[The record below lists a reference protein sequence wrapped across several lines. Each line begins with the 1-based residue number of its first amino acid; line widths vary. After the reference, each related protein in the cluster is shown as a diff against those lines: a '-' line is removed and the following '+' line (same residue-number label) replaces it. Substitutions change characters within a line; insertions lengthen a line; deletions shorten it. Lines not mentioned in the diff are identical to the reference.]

1 MTKKFGFLI
10 FILALSSL
18 ISIGC
23 NQSSDQAY
31 QEKKADE
38 TATTEPSADAGDAAI
53 TASVKSKFMTDENV
67 AARNIDIETENGI
80 VTLRGKVATQTEAD
94 RAIELAKAAEGVR
107 LVHSYLKI
115 DTADA
120 DLEDPD
126 TKSDIED
133 ETAKLANK
141 AEDAIEDT
149 GDAIETGVKEAGEV
163 GSDAAITA
171 QIKWKLAKDKLVQ
184 AADIDVDTKDRR
196 VVLTGTVASKE
207 EAQRAVQIARSVED
221 VAAVDSNLKIHN

>member
-1 MTKKFGFLI
+1 MNKKFGFLI
-10 FILALSSL
+10 FVLALTSL
-18 ISIGC
+18 IAIGC

-38 TATTEPSADAGDAAI
+38 TAKAEPAVDAADAEI
-53 TASVKSKFMTDENV
+53 TASVKSKLMTDENV

-94 RAIELAKAAEGVR
+94 RAIELAKGADGVR

-120 DLEDPD
+120 DLED
-126 TKSDIED
+126 TKSDLKD
-133 ETAKLANK
+133 ETAELADK
-141 AEDAIEDT
+141 AEDAVEDA
-149 GDAIETGVKEAGEV
+149 GEAIETGVKEAGEV

-196 VVLTGTVASKE
+196 VTLTGTVASKE
-207 EAQRAVQIARSVED
+207 EAQRALQIARSVED
-221 VAAVDSNLKIHN
+221 VAAVDSNLTIR

>member
-10 FILALSSL
+10 FVLALTGL
-18 ISIGC
+18 IATGC

-31 QEKKADE
+31 QEKTADE
-38 TATTEPSADAGDAAI
+38 TAKSEPAADAGDTAI

-67 AARNIDIETENGI
+67 AARNIEVETENGI

-94 RAIELAKAAEGVR
+94 RAIDLAKGAEGVR
-107 LVHSYLKI
+107 LVHSYLKV

-120 DLEDPD
+120 DLED
-126 TKSDIED
+126 TKSDLKD
-133 ETAKLANK
+133 ETAELAEK
-141 AEDAIEDT
+141 AEDAIEKT

-184 AADIDVDTKDRR
+184 AADIDVETKDRH
-196 VVLTGTVASKE
+196 VTLTGTVASKE
-207 EAQRAVQIARSVED
+207 EAQRALQIAKSVED
-221 VAAVDSNLKIHN
+221 VAAVDSNLKIR